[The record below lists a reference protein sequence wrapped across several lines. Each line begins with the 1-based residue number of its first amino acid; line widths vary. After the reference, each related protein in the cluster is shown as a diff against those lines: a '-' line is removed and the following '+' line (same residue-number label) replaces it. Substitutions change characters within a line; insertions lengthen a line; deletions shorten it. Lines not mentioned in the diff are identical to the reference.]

1 MMRDEPTGKKV
12 KFEIDNEGIHLI
24 FETEAD
30 AIEMMPKGLSVYE
43 RRGRV
48 LVMLRNHPLAKQIKE
63 NMYHEDT

>member
-1 MMRDEPTGKKV
+1 MMRNEPTGKKV

-63 NMYHEDT
+63 NMYHEDA